1 MGIMVSKDENN
12 SELSRKISAD
22 LRGKVQSSRRS
33 DPDYVDDA
41 EYLRETSKTGKFT
54 WVWILLIVLAV
65 LSLVCILFI

>member
-22 LRGKVQSSRRS
+22 LRGKVQSSRRN

-41 EYLRETSKTGKFT
+41 EYLRETNKTGKFT
-54 WVWILLIVLAV
+54 WVWIFLIVLAV